1 VLKGK
6 TMAKAVDY
14 FLLEPLR
21 LKHMN
26 LWKFR
31 VSQLLHERTNGKF
44 DALYM
49 NWRRRTA
56 PPAALSSGAFLDD
69 AAVARTGADLKRDGC
84 SILPRLLPE
93 ETIRQITEFAFSTP
107 TYGRGAGE
115 SVMLDQRNIP
125 TEFGRYV
132 WSMQSLAALPAV
144 QQLLLDDTF
153 HKIAQDYLS
162 ARPLLTSMSL
172 WLDPPYKGKYGAHQ
186 YHYDNDG
193 PGFLKFFF
201 YLTDVEPDTGA
212 HCYIKGT
219 HGHVKP
225 GPFKLSKIYADDE
238 LLSYYGQENEVVFA
252 APKGTII
259 AEDTAGFHRGSSVK
273 RGYRLLMQFQFS
285 LLDIPHEEDL
295 SRSVTPLP
303 VQGLDPKL
311 APILKKFYRAV

>member
-1 VLKGK
+1 
-6 TMAKAVDY
+6 MANAVDY

-21 LKHMN
+21 LKHLD

-31 VSQLLHERTNGKF
+31 VAQLLHERTNGKF

-84 SILPRLLPE
+84 SILPRRLSDE
-93 ETIRQITEFAFSTP
+93 AIAQITEFAFSAP
-107 TYGRGAGE
+107 AYAKKLGE
-115 SVMLDQRNIP
+115 NVRIDRNAIP

-132 WSMQSLAALPAV
+132 WSMPSLAALPAV
-144 QQLLLDDTF
+144 QELLFDDTF
-153 HKIAQDYLS
+153 HKIAQDYLN

-225 GPFKLSKIYADDE
+225 GPFKLSKIYADEE
-238 LLSYYGQENEVVFA
+238 LLSYYGSENEVVFA

-295 SRSVTPLP
+295 ARSVTPLP
-303 VQGLDPKL
+303 IQGLDPKL
-311 APILKKFYRAV
+311 APILKKFYRSV